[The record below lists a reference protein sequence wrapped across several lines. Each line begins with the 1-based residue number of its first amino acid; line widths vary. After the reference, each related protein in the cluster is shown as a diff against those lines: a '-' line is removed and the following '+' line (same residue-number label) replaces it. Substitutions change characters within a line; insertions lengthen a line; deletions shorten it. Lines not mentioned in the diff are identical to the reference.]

1 MSARRGACVLVD
13 AYSTGNALAG
23 VFRAY
28 GFESMHVWSGPNM
41 PDTFTRTF
49 RSGDFVYDTTYD
61 GDIDALCRQLLS
73 KYTSIVCV
81 VAASES
87 GVPLADQLSERLGLP
102 GNGSALSSARRDKAV
117 MAQTVASANLAVIP
131 HLASADATEIRNWI
145 ADRQL
150 GAVVLKPTSSCGT
163 VGFHICE
170 NDAEVVQTLP
180 GLLGSRDA
188 FGSRV
193 DEVLV
198 QPFVVGD
205 EYCVNA
211 VSRDGRH
218 LVTEVWRTRKHR
230 CSQSKVYDFE
240 TLVDPQ
246 SPVYGE
252 VVDYVSG
259 VLTALQISVGPSHT
273 EVMVGPSGPVLIES
287 AARVMGAM
295 DISLVSRATGTNAV
309 LLTAETYLAPH
320 RFLARLDQPQ
330 PALVCRAAM
339 VQLISSTHGSLTHW
353 NLDALRGLET
363 FHGIDTYLSPGDAV
377 VPTVNSFSSPGLVF
391 LAGPTDAD
399 LQRDYMR
406 IRTMEAQGLLYEVDG
421 EAVSDSRH
429 TTRQAVRRLRDSQ
442 QTVDLRLP

>member
-1 MSARRGACVLVD
+1 
-13 AYSTGNALAG
+13 
-23 VFRAY
+23 
-28 GFESMHVWSGPNM
+28 M
-41 PDTFTRTF
+41 PETFTRTF
-49 RSGDFVYDTTYD
+49 RGEDFVHDMTFD
-61 GDIDALCRQLLS
+61 GDIEALCTVLHNEY
-73 KYTSIVCV
+73 KSIDCV

-102 GNGSALSSARRDKAV
+102 GNGSALTAARRDKSV
-117 MAQTVASANLAVIP
+117 MAQTVADANLAVIP
-131 HLASADATEIRNWI
+131 HLVSADVTEIRKWI

-150 GAVVLKPTSSCGT
+150 ESVVLKPTSSCGT

-170 NDAEVVQTLP
+170 DDAEVVRTLTH
-180 GLLGSRDA
+180 LLGSRDA

-198 QPFVVGD
+198 QPYVVGD

-230 CSQSKVYDFE
+230 CSQAKVYDLE

-246 SPVYGE
+246 SAEYQE
-252 VVDYVSG
+252 VVDYAIG
-259 VLTALQISVGPSHT
+259 VLTALGIAVGPSHT

-295 DISLVSRATGTNAV
+295 DISLVSRATGTNAI
-309 LLTAETYLAPH
+309 LLTAESYLAPH

-330 PALVCRAAM
+330 PPLTCHAAM
-339 VQLISSTHGSLTHW
+339 VQLLSSTHGTLTNW
-353 NLDALRGLET
+353 NLDALRALET
-363 FHGIDTYLSPGDAV
+363 FHGIDTYLSPGNAV

-391 LAGPTDAD
+391 LAGSGDAA
-399 LQRDYMR
+399 LHRDHAR
-406 IRTMEAQGLLYEVDG
+406 IRRMETLGLLYEVAPTSPPIRPNLDK
-421 EAVSDSRH
+421 
-429 TTRQAVRRLRDSQ
+429 
-442 QTVDLRLP
+442 TVTHA